1 VPARGFLTWNL
12 FKNIFVI
19 PRPIASMTYP
29 LIFDISKKLKIDGGY
44 CTASTVLHSWAKFS
58 IHTILIM
65 SVAVLAE
72 HNI

>member
-1 VPARGFLTWNL
+1 
-12 FKNIFVI
+12 
-19 PRPIASMTYP
+19 MTYP